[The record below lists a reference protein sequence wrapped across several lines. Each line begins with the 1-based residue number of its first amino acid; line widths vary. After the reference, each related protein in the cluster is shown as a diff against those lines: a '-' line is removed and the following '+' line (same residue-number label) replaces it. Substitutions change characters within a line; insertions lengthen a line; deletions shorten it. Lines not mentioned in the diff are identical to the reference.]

1 MVGSAPD
8 LLYGRMYTYH
18 LDKAPYAPYAPYTR
32 NTTYII
38 LKLGLSLQLIA
49 EEGKLFQK
57 LSRVAPILGLLE
69 TLIHENHGAT

>member
-1 MVGSAPD
+1 M
-8 LLYGRMYTYH
+8 LYVR
-18 LDKAPYAPYAPYTR
+18 LVP
-32 NTTYII
+32 NSIYII

-49 EEGKLFQK
+49 KEGELFQK